1 MLLFM
6 NRKPPSQPPSIAIEG
21 CIQSRIPEISVA
33 LLTHDFSRIMG
44 IQNKMKTFVHRSL
57 LTGSLLLALTGSAL
71 SANQYVEIT
80 AYRANI
86 RSGPATSA
94 SLVVT
99 AHRGDVFELLDEGQN
114 WYQLHLFS
122 GEVRHLHKSLAQPIS
137 YQPEVPENTSLRRQI
152 FQALNEAEER
162 VIQEADR
169 RFPPNTRLG
178 RNLQYQTQ
186 LRDKYK
192 LEVMHRLDAQ
202 PPVYRRISIEGLQ
215 KSW

>member
-1 MLLFM
+1 
-6 NRKPPSQPPSIAIEG
+6 
-21 CIQSRIPEISVA
+21 
-33 LLTHDFSRIMG
+33 MG
-44 IQNKMKTFVHRSL
+44 IQNTMKTLVHRFL
-57 LTGSLLLALTGSAL
+57 LTGSLLLGLTGSAL

-86 RSGPATSA
+86 RSAPSTSA

-99 AHRGDVFELLDEGQN
+99 AHRGDIFELLDEGKD

-122 GEVRHLHKSLAQPIS
+122 GEVRHLHKSLAKQIS
-137 YQPEVPENTSLRRQI
+137 YQPEVPEDSSLRREI
-152 FQALNEAEER
+152 LHALNEAEER

-169 RFPPNTRLG
+169 RFPPDSRLG

-202 PPVYRRISIEGLQ
+202 PPVYRRITIEGLQ